1 MRKQKNR
8 RKKQKFIKPLMAGK
22 YVEEARQILV
32 KRSGR
37 SSRFLDAISNT
48 NKESDLIGPLGYG
61 RSLHLDIKI
70 MSAYQAKL
78 QLMLPSLS
86 EATGQD
92 IYKFIRAGFTA
103 GRTELNSDAEMLSTM
118 ENEIII
124 SLKVLKNKSLLEQ
137 PLSAGKS
144 KHLFRIAHI
153 LAMANAVFGSDTKA
167 RNWLS
172 KPKRR
177 FLGKSPLEMLST
189 FHGTNCVEEMLIQ
202 LAHGHA
208 L

>member
-37 SSRFLDAISNT
+37 SSRFLDAISSKNE
-48 NKESDLIGPLGYG
+48 ESDLIGPLGLG
-61 RSLHLDIKI
+61 RSLHVDTKI

-78 QLMLPSLS
+78 QLMLPILS

-92 IYKFIRAGFTA
+92 IYKLIRAGFTV
-103 GRTELNSDAEMLSTM
+103 GRMELDRDAESLSTL

-124 SLKVLKNKSLLEQ
+124 SLKVFKKKSLLEQ
-137 PLSAGKS
+137 PLSAGDCKY
-144 KHLFRIAHI
+144 LFRIAHI
-153 LAMANAVFGSDTKA
+153 LAMASAVFGSDIKA
-167 RNWLS
+167 RSWLS

-177 FLGKSPLEMLST
+177 FLGRSPIEMLST
-189 FHGTNCVEEMLIQ
+189 CRGKNCIEEMLIQ
-202 LAHGHA
+202 LAHGNS